1 MPQLGKYVKAYP
13 LDRFREFPG
22 WKQAASELEGHA
34 YLYLQENYVVTS
46 NVFLDEGI
54 VFNQVNDDWI
64 KFCTETLNFS
74 VPVWD

>member
-1 MPQLGKYVKAYP
+1 M
-13 LDRFREFPG
+13 
-22 WKQAASELEGHA
+22 
-34 YLYLQENYVVTS
+34 VTS

-74 VPVWD
+74 VPGLGLKRSQAEPQPKPHH

>member
-13 LDRFREFPG
+13 LNRFREFSG
-22 WKQAASELEGHA
+22 WKQAASEPPDHP

-46 NVFLDEGI
+46 NVFLDQGI
-54 VFNQVNDDWI
+54 VFDQVNDDWI